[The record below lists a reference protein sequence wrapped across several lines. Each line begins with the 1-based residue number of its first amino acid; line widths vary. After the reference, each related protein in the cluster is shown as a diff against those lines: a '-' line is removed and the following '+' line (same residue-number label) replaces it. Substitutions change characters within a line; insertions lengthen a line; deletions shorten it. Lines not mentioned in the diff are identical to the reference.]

1 MRRITMS
8 LTATALMCA
17 VSAEFD
23 YIDRQYESYY
33 CHSKW
38 DILKDTSR
46 DSQVLNRQPINAP
59 VAGRNY

>member
-1 MRRITMS
+1 MMRRITMS
-8 LTATALMCA
+8 LTATDKAI
-17 VSAEFD
+17 AEFD